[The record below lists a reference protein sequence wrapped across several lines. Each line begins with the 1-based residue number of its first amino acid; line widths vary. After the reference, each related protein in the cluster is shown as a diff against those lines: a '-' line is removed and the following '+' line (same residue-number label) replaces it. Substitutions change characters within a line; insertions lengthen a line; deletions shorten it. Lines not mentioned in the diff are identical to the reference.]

1 MTAKLTVL
9 YHHPSN
15 PDLFES
21 HYSQTHM
28 PLARKIP
35 NMDRIEVGKVVS
47 TPDGGAPPYYRFA
60 ELTFADTATLQAS
73 MGSEQ
78 GQAAAGDIGNFA
90 TGGVTMFVSE
100 TE

>member
-1 MTAKLTVL
+1 MAAKLTVL
-9 YHHPSN
+9 YHHPTD
-15 PDLFES
+15 PDAFES
-21 HYSQTHM
+21 HYARTHM
-28 PLARKIP
+28 PLANKIP
-35 NMDRIEVGKVVS
+35 NMDRIEVGKVLS

-78 GQAAAGDIGNFA
+78 GQAAAGDIAGFA

-100 TE
+100 TD